1 MAIQR
6 ESTYSKKKENEFKL
20 MRDSKRLI
28 SKRSRISFRSM
39 RRVRKDLSVMTKES
53 LKRARIF
60 VHDFLLLLKRITG
73 SSIFY
78 TKCPT

>member
-6 ESTYSKKKENEFKL
+6 ESAYSKK
-20 MRDSKRLI
+20 RKRIKINVTLEKANI
-28 SKRSRISFRSM
+28 EKI
-39 RRVRKDLSVMTKES
+39 KDILSINATSSQRCQCYDERN
-53 LKRARIF
+53 LKRARTF